1 MVKIW
6 KVSSHLEDEPE
17 IEAAREEKKKDANT
31 KSMDE
36 ALLQLWRSARG
47 NKGGKLHVWRLRQCS
62 MCGNAP
68 GVASWGEGWYGTG

>member
-6 KVSSHLEDEPE
+6 KVSSHLEEEPE

-47 NKGGKLHVWRLRQCS
+47 
-62 MCGNAP
+62 
-68 GVASWGEGWYGTG
+68 WGEGWYGTRAHWREGYRNPCWAPMGRQVHGQ